1 MAMRK
6 ATELLV
12 EALKEA
18 HRSVRSLLAALDE
31 LEDAINNERD
41 CKAVLADVKK
51 DFLDFTRVLLVP
63 RFYAYWEA
71 AAKVHD
77 VDNERKEGE

>member
-1 MAMRK
+1 MSK
-6 ATELLV
+6 ETELLV

-18 HRSVRSLLAALDE
+18 HRAVRSLLAALDD

-51 DFLDFTRVLLVP
+51 DFLDFARVLLVP
-63 RFYAYWEA
+63 RFYAYWKA
-71 AAKVHD
+71 AAKLHYL
-77 VDNERKEGE
+77 DNERKEGEE

>member
-1 MAMRK
+1 MRK

-12 EALKEA
+12 EALKDA
-18 HRSVRSLLAALDE
+18 HRAVRSLLAALDE

-51 DFLDFTRVLLVP
+51 DFLDFARVILVP
-63 RFYAYWEA
+63 KFYAYWRA
-71 AAKVHD
+71 AAELHD
-77 VDNERKEGE
+77 VDNERKEGEE